1 MSKGENPPLNYVIW
15 VYSREQGPT
24 IFVDNFWHSYL
35 IFVTNNENS
44 WLCKKKL
51 ATFNKRYQDAGCWCL
66 GTILLYVYVIFWY
79 NHFKIAPKSAKIPHK
94 PNLLRIRSFV
104 MTILRSRFSSD
115 SESNDLLT
123 KPIPIHITNL
133 YLPFPKRG
141 KGKILQILNTTLQI
155 QKTSVLVRYYATPVK
170 DPLY

>member
-104 MTILRSRFSSD
+104 VTILQSSFHLIP
-115 SESNDLLT
+115 N
-123 KPIPIHITNL
+123 PITFWQNPSQFTSLIHTCL
-133 YLPFPKRG
+133 FQKG
-141 KGKILQILNTTLQI
+141 EKGKYFKYLI
-155 QKTSVLVRYYATPVK
+155 QPFKSKKQVF
-170 DPLY
+170 